1 MDNFD
6 EILNKFSDSTIKKL
20 DLNNM
25 NKIIIFLNQEKC
37 DYIED
42 LLEDY
47 LDLFTIEY
55 DEFVNKYQKLNEK
68 YHKEYLRRASQDM
81 NLLEEFFFD

>member
-1 MDNFD
+1 ME
-6 EILNKFSDSTIKKL
+6 EILEKYSNTTLNNLNEDNIKKV
-20 DLNNM
+20 
-25 NKIIIFLNQEKC
+25 IAFLIEKKC

-55 DEFVNKYQKLNEK
+55 DVLVKKYNELDNKYNNNLLE
-68 YHKEYLRRASQDM
+68 LASEDM
-81 NLLEEFFFD
+81 NILEEFFYD

>member
-1 MDNFD
+1 MIE
-6 EILNKFSDSTIKKL
+6 EILEKYSGTT
-20 DLNNM
+20 LNNLNEENM
-25 NKIIIFLNQEKC
+25 KKIIAFLIEKNC

-55 DEFVNKYQKLNEK
+55 DVFVAKFNKLNDQ
-68 YHKEYLRRASQDM
+68 YANNFLQLASEDM
-81 NLLEEFFFD
+81 NLLEDFFRD

>member
-1 MDNFD
+1 ME
-6 EILNKFSDSTIKKL
+6 EILEKYSNTTLNNLNEDNIKKV
-20 DLNNM
+20 
-25 NKIIIFLNQEKC
+25 IAFLIEKKC

-55 DEFVNKYQKLNEK
+55 DVFVKKYNELDNKYNNNLLE
-68 YHKEYLRRASQDM
+68 LASEDM
-81 NLLEEFFFD
+81 NILEEFFYD

>member
-1 MDNFD
+1 MQ
-6 EILNKFSDSTIKKL
+6 EIIEKYSNSTLNNLDANNIKK
-20 DLNNM
+20 
-25 NKIIIFLNQEKC
+25 IIEFLKKEKC

-55 DEFVNKYQKLNEK
+55 EIFIDKYNKLNIK
-68 YHKEYLRRASQDM
+68 YDNNLLSSVSENM
-81 NLLEEFFFD
+81 NILEEFFKD